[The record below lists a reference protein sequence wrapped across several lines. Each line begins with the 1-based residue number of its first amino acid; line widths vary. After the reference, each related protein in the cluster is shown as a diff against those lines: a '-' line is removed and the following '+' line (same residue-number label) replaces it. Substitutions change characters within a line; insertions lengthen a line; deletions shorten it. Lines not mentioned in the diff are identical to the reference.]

1 MIKYGSVAALLCAV
15 ALTSCGKNAV
25 QDITEPVVPGARIKF
40 FNFAVGTTVPGVN
53 FYADATKMT
62 AISSTTG
69 VESTTGTASG
79 GVGNGGFYSAIDPG
93 TYTFAGKIA
102 ATVDKDLA
110 IATLPATVIA
120 DGKFYSLYLSGTYN
134 TTSKSSEIFIVEDP
148 VPPTIDF
155 TQAYVRF
162 VNTISNSTPQ
172 TLYVTPAPPGA
183 EIAIGGAVA
192 YKSGGAFI
200 AIPAGVYDLNTR
212 TTGSSANAISRTGV
226 SFSAGRVYT
235 IASRGDMTI
244 VSTTDARRPQLDN
257 TTNR

>member
-15 ALTSCGKNAV
+15 ALTSCGKNSI
-25 QDITEPVVPGARIKF
+25 QDINEPIVPSARIKF
-40 FNFAVGTTVPGVN
+40 FNFAVGTTVPSVN

-62 AISSTTG
+62 AVSSTTG
-69 VESTTGTASG
+69 VESTLGTGSG
-79 GVGNGGFYSAIDPG
+79 GVGNGGLYSAINPG
-93 TYTFAGKIA
+93 TYSFAGKIS
-102 ATVDKDLA
+102 ATTDKDLA

-134 TTSKSSEIFIVEDP
+134 TTNKSSEIFIVEDP
-148 VPPTIDF
+148 VPPAIDF

-162 VNTISNSTPQ
+162 VNAISNSTPQ
-172 TLYVTPAPPGA
+172 TLYALPATGT
-183 EIAIGGAVA
+183 EIAVGGAIA

-200 AIPAGVYDLNTR
+200 GLPAGVYDLNTR
-212 TTGSSANAISRTGV
+212 TTGSSANAISRTQV